1 MPDINILATVVAA
14 ISSFFLGG
22 LWYSPALFGKTWMA
36 ETGVK
41 GDEQHPGK
49 VFGTAFLF
57 TLISAFVF
65 ACLLGPAPELMQ
77 SIKFGLLVGVGF
89 VAASF
94 GINYQFSNKS
104 FRLLLID
111 AGYHCGQFVIYAVIL
126 GLWH

>member
-1 MPDINILATVVAA
+1 MNDINLLAVLVAA

-22 LWYSPALFGKTWMA
+22 LWYSPVLFGKTWMA

-41 GDEQHPGK
+41 GDEQHPAK
-49 VFGTAFLF
+49 VFGTSFIF

-65 ACLLGPAPELMQ
+65 AQLLGSTPELMH
-77 SIKFGLLVGVGF
+77 SIEFGLYVGLGF
-89 VAASF
+89 VATSL

-111 AGYHCGQFVIYAVIL
+111 AGYHIGQFVIYGAIL
-126 GLWH
+126 GAWH